1 MALTRDGTKRY
12 DIGSSFRTF
21 PPIGVR
27 ITHQRQSRRISM
39 QEKLKGLAQRLDGL
53 ATRFQ
58 LHGQFA
64 AADDVR
70 RVATELK
77 AMAGVEAASLAATAP
92 ARSRG

>member
-1 MALTRDGTKRY
+1 
-12 DIGSSFRTF
+12 
-21 PPIGVR
+21 
-27 ITHQRQSRRISM
+27 M

-70 RVATELK
+70 RVASELK
-77 AMAGVEAASLAATAP
+77 AIAGADHKADSDSAH
-92 ARSRG
+92 SHG

>member
-1 MALTRDGTKRY
+1 
-12 DIGSSFRTF
+12 
-21 PPIGVR
+21 
-27 ITHQRQSRRISM
+27 M

-70 RVATELK
+70 RVASELK
-77 AMAGVEAASLAATAP
+77 AMAGADHAADATA
-92 ARSRG
+92 SRA

>member
-1 MALTRDGTKRY
+1 
-12 DIGSSFRTF
+12 
-21 PPIGVR
+21 
-27 ITHQRQSRRISM
+27 M
-39 QEKLKGLAQRLDGL
+39 QEKLKGLALRLDGL

-77 AMAGVEAASLAATAP
+77 AMAGVEAEAVAASTR
-92 ARSRG
+92 ARSNS

>member
-1 MALTRDGTKRY
+1 MY
-12 DIGSSFRTF
+12 DICSSFSTF
-21 PPIGVR
+21 PPMRVR
-27 ITHQRQSRRISM
+27 ITHHRSPRRNSM

-70 RVATELK
+70 RVAAELK
-77 AMAGVEAASLAATAP
+77 AMAGPEAETLASS
-92 ARSRG
+92 ARSSRA